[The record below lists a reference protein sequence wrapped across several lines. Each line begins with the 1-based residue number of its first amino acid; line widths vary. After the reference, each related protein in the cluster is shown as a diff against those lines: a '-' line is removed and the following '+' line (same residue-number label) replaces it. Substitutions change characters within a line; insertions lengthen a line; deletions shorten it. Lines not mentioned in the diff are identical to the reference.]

1 MVRICCSGDSRWGK
15 TLFRHSTV
23 PQGGREKG
31 GGGGQGVMK
40 DLQCSMW
47 AITLL
52 PVLLDSVKKKK
63 EKEADSCGLKGTGVC
78 VDSRLGRLN
87 GRGHARMLWCR
98 EGGQRVGM
106 CAVVCAAFCVMLRI
120 ALIQSHRNCNRER
133 VCQCC
138 LRHNLIVWSAAHA
151 SVHNQPVHRST
162 PLSVKCSHS
171 DQAKLSTNPWPH
183 LTLTLVKKKMILFTL

>member
-1 MVRICCSGDSRWGK
+1 
-15 TLFRHSTV
+15 
-23 PQGGREKG
+23 
-31 GGGGQGVMK
+31 MK

-47 AITLL
+47 AITPL

-106 CAVVCAAFCVMLRI
+106 CAVVCAAFCVML
-120 ALIQSHRNCNRER
+120 
-133 VCQCC
+133 
-138 LRHNLIVWSAAHA
+138 
-151 SVHNQPVHRST
+151 
-162 PLSVKCSHS
+162 
-171 DQAKLSTNPWPH
+171 
-183 LTLTLVKKKMILFTL
+183 